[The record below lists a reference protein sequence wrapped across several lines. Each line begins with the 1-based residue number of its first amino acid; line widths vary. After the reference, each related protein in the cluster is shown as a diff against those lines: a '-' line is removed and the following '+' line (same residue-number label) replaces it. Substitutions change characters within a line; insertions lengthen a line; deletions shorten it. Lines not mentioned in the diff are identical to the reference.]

1 MTRTLLV
8 TAQVFLL
15 AVGGAGCRSEPP
27 GGLAWVYVS
36 GAAEATVVIVELAGA
51 DGEILAP
58 GVPHVVPAIGRTL
71 VLQEALPLGSVAVSV
86 VAVPCGDQADCSEEA
101 AAEALQAGEVNTMS
115 EPCVGSFTQT
125 SSLVKVDVGLGS
137 VPCSIRSSESGTL

>member
-15 AVGGAGCRSEPP
+15 AVGGAGCRSVPP

-58 GVPHVVPAIGRTL
+58 EVPHVVPAIGRTL

-101 AAEALQAGEVNTMS
+101 AAEALQAGEVNTS
-115 EPCVGSFTQT
+115 EPCVGSFIQT
-125 SSLVKVDVGLGS
+125 SSLVEIDVGLGS
-137 VPCSIRSSESGTL
+137 VPCSINSSESGTL